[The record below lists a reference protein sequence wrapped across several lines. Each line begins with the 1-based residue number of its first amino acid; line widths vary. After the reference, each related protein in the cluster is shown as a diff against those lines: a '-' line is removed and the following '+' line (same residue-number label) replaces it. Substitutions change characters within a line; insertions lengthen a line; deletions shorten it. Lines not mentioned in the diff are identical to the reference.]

1 MKQNTS
7 TKVRQPRNASA
18 MVAKCAVPAKHTAHG
33 VCDGSGTG
41 RTPRAAKAKA
51 ATPVTPVVRD
61 EAARE
66 NDVIAGLATAP
77 RSARVASAERKAAV
91 KAKTALPTRAE
102 SKAAAD
108 AKVAAGSAAIRV
120 EDADGKVVS
129 PKPAKATPTATVSR
143 KAEMARAMVNALVP
157 VLKGFTPEE
166 QQAAVNMIHHFPTGK
181 TATGAR
187 YWPEGILR
195 PDRSDWK

>member
-41 RTPRAAKAKA
+41 RTPRAAKAA
-51 ATPVTPVVRD
+51 NPVTPVVVRD

-66 NDVIAGLATAP
+66 NEVIAGLATAP
-77 RSARVASAERKAAV
+77 SPARSARVASAARKATV
-91 KAKTALPTRAE
+91 KAETALP

-108 AKVAAGSAAIRV
+108 AKPATPPA
-120 EDADGKVVS
+120 
-129 PKPAKATPTATVSR
+129 KPAKATPTATVSR

>member
-41 RTPRAAKAKA
+41 RTPRAAKAA
-51 ATPVTPVVRD
+51 NPVTPVVVRD

-66 NDVIAGLATAP
+66 NEVIAGLATAP
-77 RSARVASAERKAAV
+77 SPARSARAASAARKATV
-91 KAKTALPTRAE
+91 KAETALP

-108 AKVAAGSAAIRV
+108 AKPAAGSAAIRV